1 MPPKKPML
9 RDDGLF
15 GMQPMNM
22 IDMAHPLM
30 KLAELIDWSRLN
42 GMSGRF
48 YTQMGRPTI
57 ADTADAR
64 TAQPACQKAWDQSA
78 SILRVG
84 EPPGKARFVATHPRP
99 GHKQAM
105 RRVRKMRT

>member
-9 RDDGLF
+9 RDDELF
-15 GMQPMNM
+15 GMQLMHM

-64 TAQPACQKAWDQSA
+64 TAQPTCQKAWDQSA
-78 SILRVG
+78 SILRAG
-84 EPPGKARFVATHPRP
+84 GTPRKARCVAAYPWPVINRP
-99 GHKQAM
+99 
-105 RRVRKMRT
+105 